1 MFTLHFYYSLN
12 PKMCFIEMSFSVNV
26 KHTFQNYVLSIII
39 NIQLSMIQY
48 INYYQYTKFTE
59 NIKI

>member
-12 PKMCFIEMSFSVNV
+12 PKMCFIEMSLSVNV
-26 KHTFQNYVLSIII
+26 KHTFQKYVWII
-39 NIQLSMIQY
+39 Y
-48 INYYQYTKFTE
+48 YYQYTKFTE